1 MALFKCSECGKE
13 ISDKAAFCPH
23 CGCPVAQTA
32 TTPNNS
38 PQTNTPTIIEH
49 KPKVPKKRNK
59 ALPFA
64 VVGGVIVIAIIAI
77 LISGLLGGGKGSVAT
92 DGISNVTDSK
102 ITGGTET
109 ELAIIIDVLS
119 LTRDEVLSVFPN
131 AEDEDTRIIIPGT
144 FAGSTGI
151 YKAFISSG
159 ENDVYQMIF
168 ERDSDKY
175 DADAVVDEICNCL
188 GKYVEYDAEWN
199 EYEWRTNELELLF
212 YVDERVYFYE
222 GSSSTKDDSSKDNDS
237 ENNQN
242 EPSDNL
248 TLSSDSIDDQF
259 AAFQS
264 ILTAVSC
271 DDILSSF
278 TDASTSD
285 SKNITID
292 GNFCNVDGTYV
303 IYCWN
308 DTAYQINFAWSDSS
322 DVDMDDIVDT
332 VNTALGKYARN
343 YEYWGIFEWEKD
355 NIKVSVDPEDGVIVE
370 KVYDDGQSDLE
381 ISTATVDRTQYM
393 NLSAEEVDYDIGVVK
408 TLMSYREKP
417 KHLIYEKYPDAV
429 DDDWNQLL
437 FAGTIFGIDGRFCI
451 MYDRETGLVTGLGF
465 DWIPDDR
472 ETHDNHFVY
481 CLELYFGECQETDKF
496 YYGDTT
502 YYQYDW
508 DGSTIENWSVHLST
522 TKDTGWLQFSQLAAY
537 APDDDN
543 LPEERPEADDYD
555 EFIDVIT
562 ECFRYI
568 PDCDLYFGSEDTGSP
583 NSYTI
588 KVDGDIIGIFGIELD
603 SYDMISM
610 IDPDKDDA
618 DLHHEQMAI
627 AMIMSLDADKT
638 YEDAREIF
646 EAAEGDYA
654 SFGAGIYCFEGMDS
668 GMKAFGIDITW
679 LS

>member
-32 TTPNNS
+32 ATPNNS

-59 ALPFA
+59 ALPFV

-77 LISGLLGGGKGSVAT
+77 LISGLFGGGKGSVAT
-92 DGISNVTDSK
+92 DGISNVTDGK

-109 ELAIIIDVLS
+109 ELAIIIDVLYS
-119 LTRDEVLSVFPN
+119 DRAEVISVFTD
-131 AEDEDTRIIIPGT
+131 AQVEGTVITIPGT

-151 YKAFISSG
+151 YKAFLASD
-159 ENDVYQMIF
+159 ENDIYQVIF
-168 ERDSDKY
+168 ERDSDEY
-175 DADAVVDEICNCL
+175 DSDAVVDEICDCL
-188 GKYVEYDAEWN
+188 GDYSLYDSEWN
-199 EYEWRTNELELLF
+199 EYEWETDDVELLF
-212 YVDERVYFYE
+212 YVDERMYFRE
-222 GSSSTKDDSSKDNDS
+222 TSSSTNNSSTDDKEDENNASDSSNK
-237 ENNQN
+237 
-242 EPSDNL
+242 L
-248 TLSSDSIDDQF
+248 TLTANSVDELF
-259 AAFQS
+259 ASFQA
-264 ILTAVSC
+264 ILTSVDY
-271 DDILSSF
+271 DDVINSF
-278 TDASTSD
+278 SAASTTD
-285 SKNITID
+285 SGSLIID
-292 GNFCNVDGTYV
+292 GCFCEVDGTYEV
-303 IYCWN
+303 FFWQDN
-308 DTAYQINFAWSDSS
+308 AYQINFIWNDTN
-322 DVDMDDIVDT
+322 DVNMDDIVDT
-332 VNTALGKYARN
+332 VNAALGKYVRN

-355 NIKVSVDPEDGVIVE
+355 GIKVSVDPEDGVIVE

-381 ISTATVDRTQYM
+381 ISTATVDRNQYM
-393 NLSAEEVDYDIGVVK
+393 TLSAEEVDYDIGVVR

-417 KHLIYEKYPDAV
+417 KNLVYEKYPDAV

-437 FAGTIFGIDGRFCI
+437 FKGTMFGISGRYCV
-451 MYDRETGLVTGLGF
+451 MYDKSTGLVTGLGF

-472 ETHDNHFVY
+472 ETHDNHFLY
-481 CLELYFGECQETDKF
+481 CLELYFGECQEIDKF

-508 DGSTIENWSVHLST
+508 DGSTTENWSVHLST
-522 TKDTGWLQFSQLAAY
+522 TKESGWLQFSQLANY
-537 APDDDN
+537 VPDDDD
-543 LPEERPEADDYD
+543 LPEERPEADNYD

-610 IDPDKDDA
+610 IDPDKDGA

-646 EAAEGDYA
+646 EAAEGDSA

>member
-23 CGCPVAQTA
+23 CGCPVAPIA
-32 TTPNNS
+32 TTSNVP
-38 PQTNTPTIIEH
+38 PEANTHYITES
-49 KPKVPKKRNK
+49 KPKASKKRNQT
-59 ALPFA
+59 LPF
-64 VVGGVIVIAIIAI
+64 VVIGGVVVIAIIAI
-77 LISGLLGGGKGSVAT
+77 LISSLLGSGKGSVT
-92 DGISNVTDSK
+92 SNGIGNVTDGK

-109 ELAIIIDVLS
+109 ELAIIIDILYS
-119 LTRDEVLSVFPN
+119 DRDEVIAVFPD
-131 AEDEDTRIIIPGT
+131 AETEERKIIIPGT

-151 YKAFISSG
+151 YKAFLSADEKDI
-159 ENDVYQMIF
+159 YQVIF
-168 ERDSDKY
+168 ERDSSEY
-175 DADAVVDEICNCL
+175 DSNAVVEEICEYL
-188 GKYVEYDAEWN
+188 GDYLEYDSEWN
-199 EYEWRTNELELLF
+199 KYEWESHNLELSF
-212 YVDERVYFYE
+212 YVDERMYFYE
-222 GSSSTKDDSSKDNDS
+222 TSSGTINSPTEENEDENNNAVSSSKLS
-237 ENNQN
+237 
-242 EPSDNL
+242 L
-248 TLSSDSIDDQF
+248 TTNSMDEQFASFQAILTSIGYDGIINSFANASLSDSGSAI
-259 AAFQS
+259 
-264 ILTAVSC
+264 
-271 DDILSSF
+271 
-278 TDASTSD
+278 
-285 SKNITID
+285 ID
-292 GNFCNVDGTYV
+292 GCFCNVDGKYEV
-303 IYCWN
+303 FFWEN
-308 DTAYQINFAWSDSS
+308 NAYQINFVWDDTD
-322 DVDMDDIVDT
+322 DVDMDNIVDT
-332 VNTALGKYARN
+332 VNAVLGKYVRN

-370 KVYDDGQSDLE
+370 KVYDHGQSDLE
-381 ISTATVDRTQYM
+381 ISTTTVDRSKYM
-393 NLSAEEVDYDIGVVK
+393 TLSAEEVDYDIGVVR

-417 KHLIYEKYPDAV
+417 KSLIYEKYPDAV

-437 FAGTIFGIDGRFCI
+437 FEGTMFGISGRYCV
-451 MYDRETGLVTGLGF
+451 MYDRATGLVTGLGF

-472 ETHDNHFVY
+472 ETHDNHFLY

-522 TKDTGWLQFSQLAAY
+522 TKDTGWLQFSQLANY
-537 APDDDN
+537 VPDDD

-610 IDPDKDDA
+610 IDPDKDGA
-618 DLHHEQMAI
+618 DLHHEQIAI

-646 EAAEGDYA
+646 EAAEGDSA